1 MTQARN
7 LSRLLNKDITTYMYT
22 ATAGQTA
29 FTGSDNN
36 SQTLTFDNQSIMVT
50 YNGVMLEKGSEFTV
64 ATNTV
69 TLLAGAEVNAE
80 VNVIVFNNVSLG
92 GYVKNTGGDIDGS
105 ITATGITSTGSIT
118 AAGITSTGKL
128 NIPSHSSDP
137 TSGHSAGDIYF
148 NTTDNVAKIYS
159 GAIWDQLSNKF
170 TATGGTITT
179 YGAYKAHTFTSSGTF
194 IPDSGGV
201 VDILIVAGGGG
212 YAGDGGG
219 GGGAGGM
226 IVSTGVSVL
235 PQNYTITI
243 GNGGASCA
251 ANDCTA
257 ASGSNSTAL
266 GLTAIGGG
274 GGSRTTPGS
283 GGSGQGQ
290 GRSTTNPAGSGT
302 VGQGNAGGLKG
313 DNNASGGGG
322 GAGAVGGNGSGDI
335 SGAGGAGL
343 QNSYRTGSNEWYS
356 VGGRGGIHTAGTII
370 ANTTGYGG
378 PGSGGG
384 SGSTAVDND
393 GGDAGENGIVVIRYL
408 A

>member
-22 ATAGQTA
+22 ATAGQTV
-29 FTGSDNN
+29 FTGSDTN

-64 ATNTV
+64 ALNTV

-92 GYVKNTGGDIDGS
+92 GYVKSTGGDIDGS
-105 ITATGITSTGSIT
+105 ITAT
-118 AAGITSTGKL
+118 GITSTGKL

-148 NTTDNVAKIYS
+148 NTTNNVAKIYN
-159 GAIWDQLSNKF
+159 GTNWNQLSNKF
-170 TATGGTITT
+170 TATGGTVTAHGI
-179 YGAYKAHTFTSSGTF
+179 YKVHTFTSSGTF
-194 IPDSGGV
+194 TPVSGGV
-201 VDILIVAGGGG
+201 VDVLIVAGGGG

-226 IVSTGVSVL
+226 IVLTDTFITGA
-235 PQNYTITI
+235 PHTITI
-243 GNGGASCA
+243 GNGGASCG
-251 ANDCTA
+251 ANSCSAT
-257 ASGSNSTAL
+257 SGSNTTAF
-266 GLTAIGGG
+266 GFTAIGGG
-274 GGSRTTPGS
+274 SGSRVTAGS
-283 GGSGQGQ
+283 GGSGMGQ
-290 GRSTTNPAGSGT
+290 GRSATTSAGAGT
-302 VGQGNAGGLKG
+302 AGQGNAGGNKG
-313 DNNASGGGG
+313 DNVSGGGG
-322 GAGAVGGNGSGDI
+322 GAGSVGGNASGTT

-343 QNSYRTGSNEWYS
+343 QNSFRTGSNEWYS
-356 VGGRGGIHTAGTII
+356 VGGRGGIHTTGTII
-370 ANTTGYGG
+370 AHTTGYGG

-384 SGSTAVDND
+384 SRSTVVDD
-393 GGDAGENGIVVIRYL
+393 DLGDAGENGIVVIRYL